1 MDVIKMLLIVYRGI
15 AGNARGVWDW
25 RYGPGLQK
33 GEKEEGSIMN
43 DELNLE
49 PRGKQMS
56 KLESSMRSLRI
67 NDI

>member
-1 MDVIKMLLIVYRGI
+1 
-15 AGNARGVWDW
+15 
-25 RYGPGLQK
+25 
-33 GEKEEGSIMN
+33 MN

-49 PRGKQMS
+49 PCGKQMS